1 MNFEKI
7 YISKEMKILYGIQLT
22 GNGHIKRSLL
32 IIERLRRLGHQ
43 VDIIVSGKGSSL
55 STGEKWRFRGVTIY
69 TNGQGEIDWKKTIFS
84 LRIRKLLVDSIK
96 VSKLD
101 YDLVI
106 SDFEPVST
114 ISAFLSRKKS
124 ITISNQTSILNY
136 PGNFFRKLF
145 IRIFTIGA
153 IRLSL
158 SYVIVNKDSF
168 YSPLKVWSE
177 VDDHDFILVYLPNFS
192 HYEILKV
199 VKSIDNKKLKI
210 YYDCKSSWTFSNSIE
225 FKKIDSE
232 NFMKDLAKCSGVI
245 TACGFSTTCEAIYLK
260 KPIWAIP
267 LKGQF
272 EQEFNS
278 KILSS
283 RGVFTGEFTTE
294 NFKLWIDNLQVS
306 NLEIGDDIERLLKRI
321 EDIYEK
327 G

>member
-1 MNFEKI
+1 
-7 YISKEMKILYGIQLT
+7 MKILYGIQLT
-22 GNGHIKRSLL
+22 GNGHIKRSLI
-32 IIERLRRLGHQ
+32 IIEKLRELGHE
-43 VDIIVSGKGSSL
+43 VDIIVSGRGSSL

-69 TNGQGEIDWKKTIFS
+69 TNDCGRVNWKKTIFS
-84 LRIRKLLVDSIK
+84 LRLFKLLSDSVE

-106 SDFEPVST
+106 SDFEPIST
-114 ISAFLSRKKS
+114 ISAFLSKKKS

-145 IRIFTIGA
+145 IKMFTIGA
-153 IRLSL
+153 TRLSL
-158 SYVIVNKDSF
+158 SYVLVNKDSF

-177 VDDHDFILVYLPNFS
+177 VDDQDFILVYLPNFS

-199 VKSIDNKKLKI
+199 VKSIDNKKLII
-210 YYDCKSSWTFSNSIE
+210 YGDYRSNWTFSNSIE

-245 TACGFSTTCEAIYLK
+245 TQCGFSTTCEAIYLK

-267 LKGQF
+267 LVGQF

-283 RGVFTGEFTTE
+283 GGVFTQNFTSE
-294 NFKLWIDNLQVS
+294 NFKLWIDELQVS